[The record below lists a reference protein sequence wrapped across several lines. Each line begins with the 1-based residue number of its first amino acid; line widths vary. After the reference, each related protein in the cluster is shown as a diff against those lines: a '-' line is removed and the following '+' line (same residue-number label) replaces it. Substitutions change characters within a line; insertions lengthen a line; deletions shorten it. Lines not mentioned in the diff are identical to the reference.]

1 MQKKLSAVQE
11 YRRRFK
17 QAINA
22 HKKSII
28 GQNLKIKK
36 QVRKQTNDEEPEE
49 EDDNY
54 EIEKERSDDDLQEN

>member
-28 GQNLKIKK
+28 DQNLKTKK

>member
-22 HKKSII
+22 QKKSII
-28 GQNLKIKK
+28 GQNLKTKK

>member
-28 GQNLKIKK
+28 GQNLKTKK

-54 EIEKERSDDDLQEN
+54 EIEKERSDDDLKEN